1 MEGCAVMKVFKG
13 VGVSNAIAVGRLKLY
28 KKSSNIPKKLVS
40 DKASEQK
47 RFEAAQKAAIKK
59 TLELY
64 EKSVKEFGLDKAEIF
79 EVHAMMMEDQD
90 YTDCI
95 RSIIEDERVNAE
107 YAVQEA
113 GRIFSKKLLDM
124 DDEYMKQ
131 RGADVIDISRVI
143 IHEMLNLEVSFLEMI
158 KAPAILAAADL
169 MPSETVQLDRNLVL
183 AIVTKGGSST
193 SHTAILAHTLG
204 IPAVMGLGNAFDELE
219 DGCHVIVDGF
229 SGFVITHPDEETIKK
244 YNERMNT
251 YLQEKDELLKML
263 GRKSITLDGTEIE
276 LYANI
281 GRPDEAAIALEN
293 GAEGIGLFRSEFLF
307 MENSGLPTEE
317 QQFKAYSDV
326 LKIMQGKRVVVRTID
341 IGADKHV
348 PYLQLPHE
356 ENPALGCR
364 GVRLCLDKRDIF
376 TSQLRALLRASMYGK
391 LAIMVPMITTLDE
404 VRAVK
409 DILNQVKLQL
419 DAEGL
424 HFAEGIE
431 FGIMIETPAAA
442 MISDLL
448 AKEVDFFSIGTNDL
462 TQYTMAVDRMNKAL
476 AGQYDPRHLSVLR
489 LMAIAAQNA
498 ARKGIW
504 TGICGELSS
513 DQSLL
518 EIFLAMGIRELSVA
532 ASEILPMRRK
542 ICETDIG
549 LVKQQ
554 LMKELMPEGYL

>member
-1 MEGCAVMKVFKG
+1 MKVFKG
-13 VGVSNAIAVGRLKLY
+13 IGVSNAIAVGSLKLC
-28 KKSSNIPKKLVS
+28 KKSMDIQKKPIA
-40 DKASEQK
+40 DKASELE
-47 RFEAAQKAAIKK
+47 RFETAQKAAIKK

-64 EKSVKEFGLDKAEIF
+64 EKSVKGLGAEKAGIF

-95 RSIIEDERVNAE
+95 RSVIEDQRVNAE

-113 GRIFSKKLLDM
+113 GRIFSKKLLDI

-143 IHEMLNLEVSFLEMI
+143 IHEMLKSEDSNPEML
-158 KAPAILAAADL
+158 KEPAVLAAADL
-169 MPSETVQLDRNLVL
+169 MPSETVQLNRGLVL
-183 AIVTKGGSST
+183 AIITQEGSST

-204 IPAVMGLGNAFDELE
+204 IPAVLGLGRAFDELE
-219 DGCHVIVDGF
+219 DGCYVIVDGF
-229 SGFVITHPDEETIKK
+229 SGSVITEPDEETIKT
-244 YNERMNT
+244 YNERVNA
-251 YLQEKDELLKML
+251 YLQEKNELRKLL
-263 GRKSITLDGTEIE
+263 GSKSISLDGTEIE

-281 GRPDEAAIALEN
+281 SRPEEAVTALEN
-293 GAEGIGLFRSEFLF
+293 GAEGIGLYRSEFLF

-317 QQFKAYSDV
+317 QQYKAYSDV

-341 IGADKHV
+341 IGADKHL

-376 TSQLRALLRASMYGK
+376 ITQLRALLRASIHGK

-404 VRAVK
+404 VCTVK
-409 DILNQVKLQL
+409 EILNNVKLQL
-419 DAEGL
+419 NAEGIR
-424 HFAEGIE
+424 FADDIE

-462 TQYTMAVDRMNKAL
+462 TQYTLAVDRMNNTI
-476 AGQYDPRHLSVLR
+476 AGLYDPRHLSVLR
-489 LMAIAAQNA
+489 LMAMVAKNA
-498 ARKGIW
+498 ARNGIW

-513 DQSLL
+513 DQSLTGL
-518 EIFLAMGIRELSVA
+518 FLAMGIRELSVA
-532 ASEILPMRRK
+532 AAEILPVRRK

-554 LMKELMPEGYL
+554 YRKELMLEGYL